1 MAGKWPVVRFLF
13 AFLTILTLNVAFAAS
28 KPTWIEL
35 RSPNFIVIT
44 NAGEGQARQVVYQF
58 EMIRAAFRAYFG
70 KKDESAEEPVVILA
84 AKDENTFKAL
94 LPEFWEQKGASHPV
108 GMYVGGTDANYIAL
122 RLDVSLNQETYE
134 PFEPVYHEYVH
145 YLTRRLIASLPL
157 WMVEGL
163 AEFYGT

>member
-1 MAGKWPVVRFLF
+1 
-13 AFLTILTLNVAFAAS
+13 
-28 KPTWIEL
+28 
-35 RSPNFIVIT
+35 
-44 NAGEGQARQVVYQF
+44 
-58 EMIRAAFRAYFG
+58 
-70 KKDESAEEPVVILA
+70 
-84 AKDENTFKAL
+84 
-94 LPEFWEQKGASHPV
+94 V